1 MDKVRVRFAPS
12 PTGVLHIGGIRT
24 ALYDY
29 LVAKQ
34 LGGTFVL
41 RLEDTDRS
49 RFVEGAEEYIKEAL
63 EWVGLVPDEGPG
75 YGGDYGPYRQSD
87 RKDIYEVYANKLLES
102 GNAYF
107 AFDTPE
113 ELTAAREAA
122 KAAGNHSFRYDATT
136 RMQMRNSL
144 SMSEAEVE
152 ELLETNVPYTVRL
165 KVPQN
170 EVISFEDKIKD
181 TVSFSTNELDDK
193 VMLKADGM
201 PTYHLANV
209 VDDRLMKIN
218 LVIRG
223 DEWLSSTAH
232 HILLYKAFG
241 WDHEM
246 PTFAHLPLIL
256 KPTGKG
262 KLSKRDGAKFGIPV
276 FPLGWKGDTPEDTFL
291 GFKEYGFDPKA
302 VINFLAFLGWNPG
315 TEQELFSMEELI
327 KEFSLEK
334 VVKAGARFDY
344 DKARWFNQQ
353 YMMAADEDDLLVKVR
368 PLLKEKGYDVDDT
381 FLTKFISLMKERVVV
396 LNDFVDQGYY
406 FFEPVKNY
414 EEKPI
419 RKKWKSDRLPQFED
433 LRQRIHNCDPFNAAT
448 LHTTIKNFVEETEL
462 GFGNVLPILR
472 IAICGVMK
480 GPDIFEILALLGKEE
495 VDNRLRTGYDAF
507 NQLTMNN

>member
-75 YGGDYGPYRQSD
+75 YGGEYGPYRQSD
-87 RKDIYEVYANKLLES
+87 RKDIYEVYANQLLES
-102 GNAYF
+102 ENAYF

-113 ELTAAREAA
+113 ELTAARDAA
-122 KAAGNHSFRYDATT
+122 KAAGNHSFKYDANT

-170 EVISFEDKIKD
+170 EVISFDDKIKG

-241 WDHEM
+241 WDHER

-262 KLSKRDGAKFGIPV
+262 KLSKRDGAKFGMPV
-276 FPLGWKGDTPEDTFL
+276 FPLGWKGKTAEDTFL

-302 VINFLAFLGWNPG
+302 VVNFLAFLGWNPG

-353 YMMAADEDDLLVKVR
+353 YLMAADEAELLTKVR
-368 PLLKEKGYDVDDT
+368 PLAKEKGYEVEDA
-381 FLTKFISLMKERVVV
+381 FLAQFIGLMKERVVV
-396 LNDFVDQGYY
+396 LNDFMDKGYY
-406 FFEPVKNY
+406 FFEPVKTY

-419 RKKWKSDRLPQFED
+419 RKKWKPERLAQFED
-433 LRQRIHNCDPFNAAT
+433 LRQRIQQCDPFDAAT
-448 LHTTIKNFVEETEL
+448 LHAAIKNFVEESEL

-495 VDNRLRTGYDAF
+495 VDTRLSKGYEAF
-507 NQLTMNN
+507 NQLANNK